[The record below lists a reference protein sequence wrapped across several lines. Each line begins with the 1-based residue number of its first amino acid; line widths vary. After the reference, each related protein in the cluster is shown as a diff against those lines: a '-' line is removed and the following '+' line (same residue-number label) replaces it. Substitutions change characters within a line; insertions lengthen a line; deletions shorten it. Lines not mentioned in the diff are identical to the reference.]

1 MNFRS
6 FGAALE
12 CGACSHE
19 TADLCEKTFLMIPM
33 ASLYGQTF
41 ILSQDFLEKR
51 KQNLNETYGT
61 DGVTFCSYQI
71 KSLSILLCVPE
82 RQIAGFTN
90 NSSAFF
96 LFWSGHF
103 NM

>member
-6 FGAALE
+6 FGATLE

-19 TADLCEKTFLMIPM
+19 TSDLCEKTFLMIPA

-51 KQNLNETYGT
+51 KQNFNGHTVPME
-61 DGVTFCSYQI
+61 
-71 KSLSILLCVPE
+71 LLFVALKQNHC
-82 RQIAGFTN
+82 R
-90 NSSAFF
+90 FF
-96 LFWSGHF
+96 FACLKDSWLHKEQLCLLPFF

>member
-12 CGACSHE
+12 CGTCSHE
-19 TADLCEKTFLMIPM
+19 TSDLCEKTFLMISM

-51 KQNLNETYGT
+51 KQNFNGTHGT
-61 DGVTFCSYQI
+61 DGITFCSSQT
-71 KSLSILLCVPE
+71 KSL
-82 RQIAGFTN
+82 
-90 NSSAFF
+90 
-96 LFWSGHF
+96 
-103 NM
+103 